1 MSEKIQFKIRNFK
14 VKAYKTGNLVT
25 LDFIHENRFASQ
37 FKDEVKQILTDVGKW
52 ETLVNGLKE
61 LLNELRIEW
70 R

>member
-1 MSEKIQFKIRNFK
+1 MSEETQFKIGNFK
-14 VKAYKTGNLVT
+14 VKAYKDGNAVILG
-25 LDFIHENRFASQ
+25 FIHENRTASE

-61 LLNELRIEW
+61 LLKELRIEW